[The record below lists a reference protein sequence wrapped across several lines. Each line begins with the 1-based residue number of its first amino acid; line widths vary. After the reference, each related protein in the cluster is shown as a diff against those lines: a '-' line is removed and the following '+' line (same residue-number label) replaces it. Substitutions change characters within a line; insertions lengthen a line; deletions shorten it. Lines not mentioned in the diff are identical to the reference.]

1 MYMIVD
7 GCFIQM
13 RDRLVLEKEKRY
25 IDTYMY
31 TYIDTQIMG
40 RSLRRTLEDLTKP
53 GVKEDVEQRKI
64 LDFMTLERE
73 LLFGTSNWV
82 TDFSIFS

>member
-1 MYMIVD
+1 
-7 GCFIQM
+7 
-13 RDRLVLEKEKRY
+13 
-25 IDTYMY
+25 
-31 TYIDTQIMG
+31 MG

>member
-1 MYMIVD
+1 
-7 GCFIQM
+7 M
-13 RDRLVLEKEKRY
+13 RDRLVLEKESRC

-31 TYIDTQIMG
+31 TYIDTEIMG

-53 GVKEDVEQRKI
+53 GVKEDLEQRKI

-82 TDFSIFS
+82 THFSIFS